1 MATIILGCDENNSND
16 HKVQNTVAKILE
28 KAGHKVT
35 KLKVDSNAFASA
47 SYSKKN
53 KGKIGVYL
61 MAASVF
67 SVADFA
73 YGSTQ
78 MKYAYFGIRGDASPS
93 IKTENDFNSKKI
105 KPDNDCTSICNKLA
119 GMSYPE
125 MNKKTKNRC
134 QCVFGK
140 TGEEIGNAIVQA
152 LGGETGGSS
161 SKSDST
167 SSIKEAMND
176 VLYYWDGEAE
186 CFLREDT
193 VHIRKIP
200 SPSTATLSLIEGQ
213 NIDMGSVNV
222 TDYNPSAVNYLTCS
236 FDDYVLTIQDEYLVK
251 RFGKIPSKVKVG
263 KDIKTLEQAKSFLQ
277 REWNKLKRDNGH
289 SLELTTYGHSQ
300 WKVGEWCR
308 VYLPSFNINGY
319 MYITKSSQDEGSPGD
334 WNCNLQLVDWPPGFG
349 EPTNKDNE
357 KDSKK
362 NDSEGEDS

>member
-140 TGEEIGNAIVQA
+140 TGEEIGNAIVKA
-152 LGGETGGSS
+152 MGGETSNSS
-161 SKSDST
+161 SKKDSS
-167 SSIKEAMND
+167 SSIKEALKD
-176 VLYYWDGEAE
+176 VLYGWDGEAE
-186 CFLREDT
+186 CYVHDDT
-193 VHIRKIP
+193 VHIHKIP
-200 SPSTATLSLIEGQ
+200 SPSNSKLSLIEGY
-213 NIDMGSVNV
+213 NIDKDSVSV
-222 TDYNPSAVNYLTCS
+222 TDYNPSTVNRLTTQ
-236 FDDYVLTIQDEYLVK
+236 FGDYELTIQDDYLIK
-251 RFGKIPSKVKVG
+251 RFGKNSSTVVIDKN
-263 KDIKTLEQAKSFLQ
+263 IKTLKDAKKHLQ

-289 SLELTTYGHSQ
+289 SLEVKTYGHSQ

-308 VYLPSFNINGY
+308 VYLPSFHIDDY
-319 MYITKSSQDEGSPGD
+319 MYIIRVSQDDSGVWE
-334 WNCNLQLVDWPPGFG
+334 CNLTLVDYPPGFG
-349 EPTNKDNE
+349 EPTTNNDKGKDSKE
-357 KDSKK
+357 KDSSGD
-362 NDSEGEDS
+362 DS

>member
-1 MATIILGCDENNSND
+1 MANIILGCDRNNSND
-16 HKVQNTVAKILE
+16 HKVQNTVANILE

-61 MAASVF
+61 MAASVY

-119 GMSYPE
+119 HMTYPD
-125 MNKKTKNRC
+125 MNQKTKNRC

-152 LGGETGGSS
+152 MGGETSNSS
-161 SKSDST
+161 SKSDSA
-167 SSIKEAMND
+167 SSIKEAIKD
-176 VLYYWDGEAE
+176 VIYHWDGEAE
-186 CFLREDT
+186 LFIRDDT

-200 SPSTATLSLIEGQ
+200 SPSTARLSLIEGQ
-213 NIDMGSVNV
+213 NIDLGSVNV
-222 TDYNPSAVNYLTCS
+222 NDYNPSAVNYLTCS
-236 FDDYVLTIQDEYLVK
+236 FDEYVLTIQDENLVK
-251 RFGKIPSKVKVG
+251 RFGKISSKIKVS
-263 KDIKTLEQAKSFLQ
+263 KNIKTLKRALSLWQRSFLFSFSLHCFFSTPLKAPYLASCKIASLIYSS
-277 REWNKLKRDNGH
+277 REISF
-289 SLELTTYGHSQ
+289 SL
-300 WKVGEWCR
+300 
-308 VYLPSFNINGY
+308 I
-319 MYITKSSQDEGSPGD
+319 
-334 WNCNLQLVDWPPGFG
+334 
-349 EPTNKDNE
+349 
-357 KDSKK
+357 
-362 NDSEGEDS
+362 

>member
-1 MATIILGCDENNSND
+1 MANIILGCDNNNSND
-16 HKVQNTVAKILE
+16 HKVQNTVANILE

-47 SYSKKN
+47 SYSKSN
-53 KGKIGVYL
+53 KGKVGVYL

-119 GMSYPE
+119 GMTYPD

-152 LGGETGGSS
+152 MGGGTSNSS
-161 SKSDST
+161 SNSDSA
-167 SSIKEAMND
+167 SSIKEAIKD
-176 VLYYWDGEAE
+176 VMYHWDGEAE
-186 CFLREDT
+186 LFIRDDT

-213 NIDMGSVNV
+213 NIDMDSVNV
-222 TDYNPSAVNYLTCS
+222 IDYNPSAVNYLTCS
-236 FDDYVLTIQDEYLVK
+236 FDDYLLTIQDEYLVK
-251 RFGKIPSKVKVG
+251 RFGKISSNVKPG
-263 KDIKTLEQAKSFLQ
+263 KNIKTLKQAKSFLQ

-289 SLELTTYGHSQ
+289 KLELRTYGHSK
-300 WKVGEWCR
+300 WRDGEWCR
-308 VYLPSFNINGY
+308 VYLPSFNINDY
-319 MYITKSSQDEGSPGD
+319 MYITKVSQDEDSPGD
-334 WNCNLQLVDWPPGFG
+334 WTCNLELVDWPPGFG
-349 EPTNKDNE
+349 EPAKTEDDSNKSS
-357 KDSKK
+357 DSK
-362 NDSEGEDS
+362 